1 MSNSSG
7 IEEAFERHKHAAYGR
22 HLRALQLLGSAAA
35 GEPLEN
41 LAHDHIALEIETEQ
55 SALQLSALVSV
66 LPESRLVELA
76 HCSAEQ
82 YRAWRSIDPEL
93 SDLVQFK
100 HEIYRY
106 ILNPSPTVV
115 AAHEH
120 HVAETS
126 TGGPNNSFKSKPL
139 RGSA

>member
-1 MSNSSG
+1 MSSQSS
-7 IEEAFERHKHAAYGR
+7 IEEAFDRHKHAAYGR
-22 HLRALQLLGSAAA
+22 HLRARQLLESAAA
-35 GEPLEN
+35 GESIES

-55 SALQLSALVSV
+55 AALHLSALVSV
-66 LPESRLVELA
+66 LPESELVELVR
-76 HCSAEQ
+76 CSAEQ
-82 YRAWRSIDPEL
+82 YRAWRAIDPEL

-106 ILNPSPTVV
+106 ILNPGPTVV

-126 TGGPNNSFKSKPL
+126 TGGP
-139 RGSA
+139 